1 LELIVKKRRWY
12 LDAILVLVVLVL
24 GALVIMRFTDV
35 FKPAAEVD
43 QPTETEETPTDDNG
57 NQNTVTEEEMTEAV
71 AEDLDEILGSSA
83 EEIVISEDTDEGDG
97 TAPDFTLV
105 DLEGNSVSLS
115 DYRGTPVMINFWA
128 TWCPPC
134 RAEMPLIQDFQD
146 RYVDEFVVLAVNGGE
161 TAQEVE
167 AFVTEQGFNMVFL
180 LDPEFAVAEQF
191 QVRGFPTSIFISAE
205 GVAEKVHIGEL
216 NEPLMVSYLSALGIS
231 E

>member
-1 LELIVKKRRWY
+1 LEFIVKKRRWY

-24 GALVIMRFTDV
+24 GALVVMRFTDV
-35 FKPAAEVD
+35 FKPAVVVD
-43 QPTETEETPTDDNG
+43 QPAETEETPTDDNG
-57 NQNTVTEEEMTEAV
+57 NQNAVTEEEIAEAV
-71 AEDLDEILGSSA
+71 AEDLDEILGLSA
-83 EEIVISEDTDEGDG
+83 EEIVISEDTDEGDS

-105 DLEGNSVSLS
+105 DLEGQSVSLS
-115 DYRGTPVMINFWA
+115 DYLGTPVMVNFWA

-146 RYVDEFVVLAVNGGE
+146 RYADDFVVLAVNGGE

-167 AFVTEQGFNMVFL
+167 AFVSEQGFNMVFL
-180 LDPEFAVAEQF
+180 LDPEFAVAELF
-191 QVRGFPTSIFISAE
+191 QVRGFPTSIFITAE

>member
-1 LELIVKKRRWY
+1 MKKRRWY

-24 GALVIMRFTDV
+24 GALVVLRFTDV
-35 FKPAAEVD
+35 FKPAMEVD
-43 QPTETEETPTDDNG
+43 QPAETEDTTADDNG
-57 NQNTVTEEEMTEAV
+57 NQNAVTDEDMAEVV
-71 AEDLDEILGSSA
+71 AEDLDEILGLTSEA
-83 EEIVISEDTDEGDG
+83 IVIAENTDEGDG

-115 DYRGTPVMINFWA
+115 DYRGTPVMVNFWA

-134 RAEMPLIQDFQD
+134 RAEMPLIQEFQD
-146 RYVDEFVVLAVNGGE
+146 RYADEFVVLAVNGGE

-180 LDPEFAVAEQF
+180 LDPEFAIAEQF

-216 NEPLMVSYLSALGIS
+216 NEPLMVSYLNALGIS

>member
-12 LDAILVLVVLVL
+12 LDAILVLVVLGL
-24 GALVIMRFTDV
+24 GALVVMRFTDV
-35 FKPAAEVD
+35 FKPAVEVD
-43 QPTETEETPTDDNG
+43 QPAETEDTTADDNG
-57 NQNTVTEEEMTEAV
+57 DQNAVTDEEMAEIA
-71 AEDLDEILGSSA
+71 AEDLDEILGLSSEA
-83 EEIVISEDTDEGDG
+83 IVIAENTDEGDG

-115 DYRGTPVMINFWA
+115 DYRGTPVMVNFWA

-134 RAEMPLIQDFQD
+134 RAEMPLIQEFQD
-146 RYVDEFVVLAVNGGE
+146 RYADEFVVLAVNGGE
-161 TAQEVE
+161 TVQEVE
-167 AFVTEQGFNMVFL
+167 AFVTEQGLNMVFL

-191 QVRGFPTSIFISAE
+191 RVRGFPTSIFITAE
-205 GVAEKVHIGEL
+205 GVAEKVHVGEL